1 MRGRSSDNS
10 IDDAV
15 DCWFSP
21 PRETDP
27 LKRMAYREAA
37 IDLLAKSAKVSQTG
51 RVYFPNKS
59 AVAEAIILWNRSGE
73 NPQTLK
79 RWNTLRSAARKRYY
93 GK

>member
-1 MRGRSSDNS
+1 MRGRNS
-10 IDDAV
+10 GNFFDELTDH
-15 DCWFSP
+15 WLQPLPES
-21 PRETDP
+21 DP

-37 IDLLAKSAKVSQTG
+37 IDLLVKSAKVSQTG
-51 RVYFPNKS
+51 RVYFPDKS
-59 AVAEAIILWNRSGE
+59 AVAEAITLWNRSGE